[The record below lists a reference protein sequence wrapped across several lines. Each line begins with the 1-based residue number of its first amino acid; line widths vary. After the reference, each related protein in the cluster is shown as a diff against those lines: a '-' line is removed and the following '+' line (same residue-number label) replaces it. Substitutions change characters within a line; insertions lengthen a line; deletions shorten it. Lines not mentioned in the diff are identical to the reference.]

1 MAQLDLLSV
10 TKASQA
16 ISGQIVL
23 EGLVDTLMR
32 ILLENA
38 GAQTGQL
45 LLVRNESLVVAAEAS
60 VEQQTI
66 HVRWHLNKAPRESA
80 WPASIVNYVR
90 RCQERVLL
98 ADATQANPFSAD
110 DYVAQRQPKSVLC
123 LPLMRRSDLIGLLY
137 LENNLVTHAFTPER
151 VTVLELL
158 ASQAAISLE
167 NALLYDDLQQ
177 ENSERARRGGATRSR
192 GTHPAARRLQHHRA
206 VLLGFRR

>member
-32 ILLENA
+32 ILLEHA

-45 LLVRNESLVVAAEAS
+45 LLVRNESLVLAAEAS

-66 HVRWHLNKAPRESA
+66 NVRWHLNKAPRESA

-110 DYVAQRQPKSVLC
+110 ET
-123 LPLMRRSDLIGLLY
+123 MWRS
-137 LENNLVTHAFTPER
+137 
-151 VTVLELL
+151 
-158 ASQAAISLE
+158 AS
-167 NALLYDDLQQ
+167 
-177 ENSERARRGGATRSR
+177 RSR
-192 GTHPAARRLQHHRA
+192 CCVCRSCGAPT
-206 VLLGFRR
+206 